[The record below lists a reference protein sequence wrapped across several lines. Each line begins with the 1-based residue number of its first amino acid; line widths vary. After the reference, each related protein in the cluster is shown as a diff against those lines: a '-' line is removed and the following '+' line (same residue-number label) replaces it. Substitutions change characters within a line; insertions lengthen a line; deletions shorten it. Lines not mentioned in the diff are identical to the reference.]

1 MNRYM
6 IPLQPVAPHARVFLR
21 TTPRTPRDRAY
32 VAAKLAT
39 GFRPGDADDPRM
51 TAAVDAIRRAAIAG
65 AADLAA
71 TMDSRLMGA
80 CVDAAVA
87 LQRRIIDAPAEDRA
101 CLGVAVV
108 RALLDAAP
116 DRCVAL
122 DRAVRDA
129 ARLHAHHV
137 TKAHEA
143 TAATIIAEVLR

>member
-6 IPLQPVAPHARVFLR
+6 IPLQPVASHARVFLR
-21 TTPRTPRDRAY
+21 TTPRDRAY
-32 VAAKLAT
+32 VAAQLAT
-39 GFRPGDADDPRM
+39 GFRPGAADDARM
-51 TAAVDAIRRAAIAG
+51 TAAVNAIRRAAIDG
-65 AADLAA
+65 ATHLAA
-71 TMDSRLMGA
+71 TMDSRLMA
-80 CVDAAVA
+80 ARINDAVA
-87 LQRRIIDAPAEDRA
+87 LQRRLIDAPADDRA

-143 TAATIIAEVLR
+143 TAAALIAEVLR